1 MKEIACP
8 MCGKPNPPDLDTCQF
23 CDARLRPLTDEL
35 SRSQPP
41 IRPGEQ
47 PTPKSTAELEPI
59 LPQWL
64 RQVRQ
69 QAKEAAEEETEQA
82 AAQEEAAEQPE
93 AVDLLAGLQSPSED
107 EEEIPDWLLN
117 LRGQK
122 HPQAEEKPPAESK
135 TPAAEENRA
144 EALPGWIADLGSA
157 ASAPAQDVQNE
168 LAEWL
173 ASREKREETAPP
185 ESSSASLPDL
195 DWRAGLE
202 AGFEPEA
209 ESPDAADLDVDLP
222 DWLKST
228 EPEAA
233 SQPASTPAFSEQP
246 PQPAADLPDWLASLE
261 QGTQAEPETPALR
274 EEPVQPAADMPDW
287 LAALGQ
293 EPEASSQPASTPA
306 FTEQPTPP
314 SADLPD
320 WLAASTPE
328 SEPRSE
334 SSVSAFTE
342 EPLPLSAEAIPDWLT
357 SMEQAV
363 STSDEEQVPETG
375 QTTDWMAVLGQ
386 KEQPSPG
393 QEAAS
398 IPAFVDDEG
407 TPLSSRDVDAIF
419 SLEMPDW
426 LSDIGSG
433 EQSKTP
439 AEESGESPL
448 SPAELPSWVRAMRPV
463 EAVLSEGETAV
474 SEQPLEEKGP
484 LAGLRGVL
492 PLPAQVIPSS
502 KPKPYSLKLRAS
514 EEQQNSASLLEQLLV
529 GESYPQP
536 MKTME
541 AAFSQRLLKQLL
553 ALLLLLAVGIP
564 IFLNTNMAAVP
575 FSVPNETNAAKQFVE
590 SNLPPD
596 AAVLV
601 VFDYEAALAGELEA
615 SAAPL
620 IDYMVLLKHPRLC
633 LLSTTP
639 IGAGLSERFM
649 KLGNTQVSTY
659 YQAGQS
665 YVNLGFLPGGAAGA
679 LAFAENP
686 AETKPLDLNGQP
698 AWETPVL
705 QNVRQLSQFAAVILL
720 TDDADSARLWIEQTQ
735 GKMGQASLLV
745 VSSAQAG
752 PMLQPYV
759 QSQQI
764 DGLVVGLGSSAP
776 IEQINS
782 GRPGLARRYWDA
794 YGMGLMT
801 AILLISMGGM
811 WNLAVYWR
819 SRQREHGK

>member
-41 IRPGEQ
+41 LRPGEQ

-69 QAKEAAEEETEQA
+69 QAKEAAEEETKQA
-82 AAQEEAAEQPE
+82 AAQEEAAAQPE

-107 EEEIPDWLLN
+107 EEEIPDWLAN
-117 LRGQK
+117 LRGQER
-122 HPQAEEKPPAESK
+122 PQAEEKPPAASK
-135 TPAAEENRA
+135 TTAADESRA
-144 EALPGWIADLGSA
+144 EALPSWMADLGSA
-157 ASAPAQDVQNE
+157 ASAPAQDAQDE

-173 ASREKREETAPP
+173 ANQGKREEAAPAK
-185 ESSSASLPDL
+185 SSSASPPDL

-202 AGFEPEA
+202 AGFDSEA
-209 ESPDAADLDVDLP
+209 ESPDSADIDIDLP
-222 DWLKST
+222 NWLKSA
-228 EPEAA
+228 EPEEAA
-233 SQPASTPAFSEQP
+233 SQPASTPAFTDQP
-246 PQPAADLPDWLASLE
+246 SQPSADLPDWLAALDQE
-261 QGTQAEPETPALR
+261 PQAE
-274 EEPVQPAADMPDW
+274 
-287 LAALGQ
+287 
-293 EPEASSQPASTPA
+293 SQPASTPA
-306 FTEQPTPP
+306 FADQPPPP

-320 WLAASTPE
+320 WLAASTSE

-334 SSVSAFTE
+334 SPVSAFTE
-342 EPLPLSAEAIPDWLT
+342 EPLPPSAEAVPDWLT
-357 SMEQAV
+357 SMEQTISAK
-363 STSDEEQVPETG
+363 DEEQGPETG

-393 QEAAS
+393 KEAAS

-407 TPLSSRDVDAIF
+407 APLSSGDVDAIF
-419 SLEMPDW
+419 SMEMPEW

-439 AEESGESPL
+439 AEESEESAL

-492 PLPAQVIPSS
+492 PLPSQVLPSS

-536 MKTME
+536 MKTTA
-541 AAFSQRLLKQLL
+541 AAFSQRLLRQLL
-553 ALLLLLAVGIP
+553 ALLFLLAVGIP
-564 IFLNTNMAAVP
+564 IFLNTNMAPVP
-575 FSVPNETNAAKQFVE
+575 FSVPNETNAAKQFIE

-596 AAVLV
+596 SAVLV

-659 YQAGQS
+659 YRAGQS

-764 DGLVVGLGSSAP
+764 EGLVVGLGSSAP
-776 IEQINS
+776 IEQING

-801 AILLISMGGM
+801 AILLISAGGL

-819 SRQREHGK
+819 SRQRERGK